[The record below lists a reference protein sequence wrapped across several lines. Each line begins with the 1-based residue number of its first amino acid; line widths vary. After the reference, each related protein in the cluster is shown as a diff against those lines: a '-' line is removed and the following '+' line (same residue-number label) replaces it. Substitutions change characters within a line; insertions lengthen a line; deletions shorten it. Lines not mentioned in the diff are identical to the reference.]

1 MKRTLF
7 RAALLGLAAIGAL
20 TMTTLLPAAA
30 QSSGSA
36 KVAAVETR
44 TLAVENM
51 TCALCPITVRK
62 AMQGVAGVKSVAVD
76 LESGTATVVFDP
88 SVTNA
93 NAIVT
98 ASTNAGYRASVK
110 R

>member
-1 MKRTLF
+1 
-7 RAALLGLAAIGAL
+7 
-20 TMTTLLPAAA
+20 
-30 QSSGSA
+30 
-36 KVAAVETR
+36 
-44 TLAVENM
+44 
-51 TCALCPITVRK
+51 
-62 AMQGVAGVKSVAVD
+62 MQGVAGVKSVAVD